1 MENSEKLLIIDEI
14 QLEYQK
20 LFNECKPKHEQVK
33 AGLDEGLKIL
43 SELKESSLDKLDENI
58 KSSID
63 KLIEPILLIAE
74 NKVKRIYISS
84 LVVLQKIIT
93 NSLISKSQSRV
104 IIKSLQQI
112 CEDSSEEFVHQ
123 KTIETLAPL
132 ININTMEINEEIVE
146 CIMKMCLK
154 FFGIKGTA
162 FKEPLTELLNQLIN
176 IVCGNI
182 TNEIEPIIKE
192 KMENLKN
199 IELSEESNG
208 ENNDEKN
215 MNNDSSGLL
224 KENDNNIDEN
234 NKNDL
239 ENEEKEKEKKKEE
252 NEINE
257 TNENNDNND
266 ATKDKDKEKQ
276 NEEKKDEQK
285 NSEEKEEKLKKL
297 RDNNF
302 FTEPPF
308 NLEGYEE
315 TDMFKSLYYLF
326 KIACDLAEGQKIE
339 NVYKGVHSKCLGYE
353 ILSLLLVKTNDLF
366 IYFPSIMSRIND
378 SLHKELLKRFGKAYD
393 YFTCVKISRLAVKLM
408 KNLQVGYDYLQFF
421 IKYAEMTNIGWQKQI
436 GIESIGELL
445 SSPEFLN
452 DLFEKSIDIYELL
465 FDSLFKIS
473 NELID
478 FCKKKNTVMN
488 LKKNELEFDK
498 IVNDRIII
506 QEDIIFSFEKEPKI
520 DLIEEVIYVE
530 ILQCYVLLFQ
540 SFEKICTNENKKFER
555 ENAVKILGFKEKE
568 LLNII
573 INLCQYSIEDEI
585 IDKFMNILVSI
596 IKSLSIINLKEIR
609 NLYLVE
615 IENLLGYSTNTFKSS
630 TDINM
635 SLALEEK
642 IMQIVFRMFNEIP
655 EVLDKEGYTLLIS
668 CLHKI
673 YLKIL
678 KSDYNLLINPNE
690 EYEINIYI
698 RLFEENLKK
707 YSNIQDLPEILEEDT
722 ERKTKTEEQ
731 KENNEQDIKN
741 INIEEEKEKMKEGNT
756 EGGGGFFGTFKY
768 VLGFSK
774 KKEVNFEEE
783 AIIEKQKKEM
793 FNNLADSI
801 NKIFLVNSTSFTND
815 SLINII
821 NALLESSQELIDQNK
836 DNQAAFLN
844 FNLSKFVEIL
854 LVNLDRFDLIW
865 NSFVKVTKDIT
876 TRQIKKISH
885 FSVDIITIAIIFIL
899 HLNIYN
905 SNKKKD
911 MQPVAQDKLFS
922 GLEEISSKNISQ
934 DINLNIIYNIHF
946 ILNNISVLFDT
957 NGWNVFFKTIRN
969 LIIYQD
975 EAQTENCFSIIEKI
989 FENKLDSIS
998 PENIAIIMEIL
1009 ESFICYKKN
1018 DIISKESLKML
1029 NYLTGVCEKFQPYIF
1044 MTDFSKDGINLNSIQ
1059 KDFFVNKYDTKEKRM
1074 DYFDS
1079 IWKNIFNKLI
1089 NLSFDERK
1097 EIRELVIDSFSK
1109 IFVKRCRSISPKS
1122 SLEIIKNNFFENFSK
1137 IYKIYDEKLKHNRA
1151 VIQLKKAQIIKTKR
1165 EEKAKREFVVG
1176 NFVAL
1181 DLVNE
1186 DEEKENNEIEE
1197 MIKEND
1203 EEKDQKKIEELSWE
1217 STLQVSVKA
1226 ISEIIPAFLETNP
1239 NLGYEY
1245 YRDNIFKLIGEQF
1258 TEPMKFISPKV
1269 AIEILKAIYL
1279 ISQGNKLLFYKYFE
1293 CFLSIYNEMATF
1305 ISSEYFLQAF
1315 PKMSVEC
1322 HMVNEIVGNLR
1333 LVFCNKEYHPIM
1345 NNKSIF
1351 NTLFNTIKALIVS
1364 ALNNEGQNAKQ
1375 QTESLLK
1382 DEETVFNFVTEIQNL
1397 ILKYNFNLNKKNKNK
1412 NKSNNNE
1419 NENQKNDKKNPKNK
1433 LDLKIIDLEEYEKE
1447 LNKDNNISTSRI
1459 ENENENEVKV
1469 EDILVLFSQFLNS
1482 YLIIDI
1488 NNLHSE
1494 ALCRKCLDLL
1504 VQFYT
1509 NELLP
1514 VSVVQKTLPY
1524 FITKCRDLILLR
1536 QKSEL
1541 VSTIFITKEEYSLKA
1556 KSSKDGNKTYGNNFN
1571 NDYNNFIFSEMKAEL
1586 GGGGGNKYQK
1596 RYGNNGDKNFYL
1608 IWQYASDKM
1617 IKILTYV
1624 VVQNNKDR
1632 NYDKY
1637 NIEEIWNVLIEAYD
1651 MIFRQRESVFK
1662 NMKKSYKEWVSNSSS
1677 EMKISII
1684 NFIVNVLLPN
1694 SLHIPKK
1701 MQIRLLILLDIGSS
1715 LESESRNE
1723 SSGSVTSSISKVCIS
1738 NLFEL
1743 CKFKTP
1749 EILKRE
1755 INDQNFN
1762 ADDYVKIKEKI
1773 AKMCTPIL
1781 IKRCKEILKKFLAD
1795 EIKSGSMPLSRS
1807 RLEDIKYVL
1816 DKLKKLEIYPEYNKI
1831 DDISWNNKEEKVEK
1845 EQNEQEIMNFI
1856 LKKKKSHLISLLP
1869 LLSEFITTKENE
1881 IKILV
1886 KDIFKI
1892 ISSELGIK

>member
-14 QLEYQK
+14 EVEYQK
-20 LFNECKPKHEQVK
+20 LFNECKQKHEEVK
-33 AGLDEGLKIL
+33 AGLDEGLNIL
-43 SELKESSLDKLDENI
+43 SQIKDSPLDKLDENI

-63 KLIEPILLIAE
+63 KLINPIILIAQK
-74 NKVKRIYISS
+74 KVKRIYISS
-84 LVVLQKIIT
+84 LIVLQKIIN
-93 NSLISKSQSRV
+93 NSLISKEQTSL
-104 IIKSLQQI
+104 IIKSLQQM

-123 KTIETLAPL
+123 KIIETLSPL
-132 ININTMEINEEIVE
+132 ININLLEIKEEIVE
-146 CIMKMCLK
+146 DIIKMCLK
-154 FFGIKGTA
+154 FFGIKGSS
-162 FKEPLTELLNQLIN
+162 FKESLTELISQLIN
-176 IVCGNI
+176 IICANI
-182 TNEIEPIIKE
+182 TNELDPIIKE
-192 KMENLKN
+192 KFDNLKN
-199 IELSEESNG
+199 MEIMEEEEIEEEEKKSQNNKINDINEEISENILLNNIKIDELNSKNINKVEEEKEDNNENSIKEKEEENGKENEKEEESKQK
-208 ENNDEKN
+208 EEEEDKVKQ
-215 MNNDSSGLL
+215 L
-224 KENDNNIDEN
+224 KENNYFIAP
-234 NKNDL
+234 K
-239 ENEEKEKEKKKEE
+239 
-252 NEINE
+252 I
-257 TNENNDNND
+257 
-266 ATKDKDKEKQ
+266 
-276 NEEKKDEQK
+276 
-285 NSEEKEEKLKKL
+285 
-297 RDNNF
+297 
-302 FTEPPF
+302 

-315 TDMFKSLYYLF
+315 SDMFKSLFYIF
-326 KIACDLAEGQKIE
+326 KISCDLAEGQKIE
-339 NVYKGVHSKCLGYE
+339 NIYKGVHSKCLGYE
-353 ILSLLLVKTNDLF
+353 ILSLLLIKTNNLF
-366 IYFPSIMSRIND
+366 VYFPSIMSRIND
-378 SLHKELLKRFGKAYD
+378 SLNNELLKRFGKAYD
-393 YFTCVKISRLAVKLM
+393 YFTCIKITRLAVKLM
-408 KNLQVGYDYLQFF
+408 TNLQVGYDYIQFL
-421 IKYAEMTNIGWQKQI
+421 IKYAETGNIGWQKQI
-436 GIESIGELL
+436 GIEAIGELL
-445 SSPEFLN
+445 SCPLFLN
-452 DLFEKSIDIYELL
+452 DLFIKSTEIYESI
-465 FDSLFKIS
+465 FNSLFKIS

-478 FCKKKNTVMN
+478 YCKKKGISMN
-488 LKKNELEFDK
+488 LKKNELEFEK
-498 IVNDRIII
+498 IVKDRIII
-506 QEDIIFSFEKEPKI
+506 QEDIFFSFEKEPKTVI
-520 DLIEEVIYVE
+520 PHEIIYVE
-530 ILQCYVLLFQ
+530 ILQCFVLLFQ
-540 SFEKICTNENKKFER
+540 SFENICTEQVGIFEKQ
-555 ENAVKILGFKEKE
+555 NVVQILGFKEQE

-573 INLCQYSIEDEI
+573 INLCQYSVDDEV

-596 IKSLSIINLKEIR
+596 IKSLSIINLKEVR
-609 NLYLVE
+609 NLYLIE
-615 IENLLGYSTNTFKSS
+615 IEKLLGYGTNTFK
-630 TDINM
+630 TNQEINM
-635 SLALEEK
+635 SIELEEK
-642 IMQIVFRMFNEIP
+642 IMQIIFRMFNEIP

-698 RLFEENLKK
+698 RLFEDNLKK
-707 YSNIQDLPEILEEDT
+707 YSTIKDLPEILDGDSQ
-722 ERKTKTEEQ
+722 RKTL
-731 KENNEQDIKN
+731 N
-741 INIEEEKEKMKEGNT
+741 EEKEKNENNETNNNENNNNIIEEEEKKEDKNNNDG
-756 EGGGGFFGTFKY
+756 GGGGFFGTFKY

-793 FNNLADSI
+793 FKNLTDNI
-801 NKIFLVNSTSFTND
+801 NKIFLFNSNSLSND
-815 SLINII
+815 SLINVI
-821 NALLESSQELIDQNK
+821 NALLESTLDIMEKNT
-836 DNQAAFLN
+836 DNQVAYLN
-844 FNLSKFVEIL
+844 FNLCKFLEIL
-854 LVNLDRFDLIW
+854 IVNLNRFDLIW
-865 NSFVKVTKDIT
+865 NSFVKATNDIT
-876 TRQIKKISH
+876 TRQIKKICH
-885 FSVDIITIAIIFIL
+885 FSVDIIAIAIIFIL
-899 HLNIYN
+899 NLNEY
-905 SNKKKD
+905 NKKKEND
-911 MQPVAQDKLFS
+911 INQVPQDKIFS
-922 GLEEISSKNISQ
+922 AFSEISGKNISQ
-934 DINLNIIYNIHF
+934 DINLNIIYNINF
-946 ILNNISVLFDT
+946 ILNNITVLLDV
-957 NGWNVFFKTIRN
+957 NGWNEFFKSIYN

-989 FENKLDSIS
+989 FESKLDSIS
-998 PENIAIIMEIL
+998 PENIKIVMDIMEC
-1009 ESFICYKKN
+1009 FICYKKN

-1029 NYLTGVCEKFQPYIF
+1029 NYLSVLCEKFQPYIY
-1044 MTDFSKDGINLNSIQ
+1044 MTDFSKAEINLNSIQ
-1059 KDFFVNKYDTKEKRM
+1059 KDFFINKYDTKEKRM
-1074 DYFDS
+1074 DYFDN
-1079 IWKNIFNKLI
+1079 IWKNIFEKLI
-1089 NLSFDERK
+1089 NLSCDERK
-1097 EIRELVIDSFSK
+1097 DIRELIIDSFSK

-1122 SLEIIKNNFFENFSK
+1122 SLEIIKNDFFENFVK

-1151 VIQLKKAQIIKTKR
+1151 VIQLKKEAVLKAKR

-1176 NFVAL
+1176 NFLAL
-1181 DLVNE
+1181 DLVKE
-1186 DEEKENNEIEE
+1186 DEEKQNIEIEE

-1203 EEKDQKKIEELSWE
+1203 EEKDQKKLEELSWE
-1217 STLQVSVKA
+1217 STLQVSVRA

-1239 NLGYEY
+1239 NLGYEF

-1279 ISQGNKLLFYKYFE
+1279 ISLGNKLLFYKYFD
-1293 CFLSIYNEMATF
+1293 CFLSIYNEMDIF

-1322 HMVNEIVGNLR
+1322 HMINEIINNLR
-1333 LVFCNKEYHPIM
+1333 LVFCDKEYHPIM
-1345 NNKSIF
+1345 NNKKIF
-1351 NTLFNTIKALIVS
+1351 NSLIITIKALIVS
-1364 ALNNEGQNAKQ
+1364 ALNNEGQNAKK

-1397 ILKYNFNLNKKNKNK
+1397 ILKYNYNLNKKLEKEKDEDNNINNLTNNKINIK
-1412 NKSNNNE
+1412 
-1419 NENQKNDKKNPKNK
+1419 
-1433 LDLKIIDLEEYEKE
+1433 IDLEEYEKE
-1447 LNKDNNISTSRI
+1447 LNKEKEIDTNN
-1459 ENENENEVKV
+1459 NENEDEVKV
-1469 EDILVLFSQFLNS
+1469 EDIIILFTEFLNS

-1494 ALCRKCLDLL
+1494 ALCRKCLDLF

-1514 VSVVQKTLPY
+1514 ISITQKTLQY
-1524 FITKCRDLILLR
+1524 FIANCRDLILLR

-1541 VSTIFITKEEYSLKA
+1541 VATIFTTKEEYNQKSKSLKEN
-1556 KSSKDGNKTYGNNFN
+1556 NKTFGNNFN
-1571 NDYNNFIFSEMKAEL
+1571 NDYNNFIIDEMIEA
-1586 GGGGGNKYQK
+1586 GIIRNQRSN
-1596 RYGNNGDKNFYL
+1596 RYNSNEKNYNF

-1624 VVQNNKDR
+1624 VIQNNKDR
-1632 NYDKY
+1632 NYEKY
-1637 NIEEIWNVLIEAYD
+1637 NIEEIWKVLIEAYD

-1662 NMKKSYKEWVSNSSS
+1662 NLKKTHKEWVSNSSS

-1694 SLHIPKK
+1694 SLHIPKE

-1715 LESESRNE
+1715 LEYESHNE

-1755 INDQNFN
+1755 INDKNFN

-1831 DDISWNNKEEKVEK
+1831 DEMSGNKK
-1845 EQNEQEIMNFI
+1845 EINYENGQEVMNFI

>member
-1 MENSEKLLIIDEI
+1 MEEKLLLIDEI
-14 QLEYQK
+14 QVEYQK
-20 LFNECKPKHEQVK
+20 LFNECKQKHEEVK
-33 AGLDEGLKIL
+33 SGLDEGLKVL
-43 SELKESSLDKLDENI
+43 EELKESPLEKLEENI
-58 KSSID
+58 ETSID
-63 KLIEPILLIAE
+63 KLINPIILISK

-93 NSLISKSQSRV
+93 NSLVSKEQSSQ
-104 IIKSLQQI
+104 IIKSLEEM
-112 CEDSSEEFVHQ
+112 CLDSSEEFVHQ
-123 KTIETLAPL
+123 KIIETLSPL
-132 ININTMEINEEIVE
+132 ININLIEIKEEIIE
-146 CIMKMCLK
+146 SIIKMCLK
-154 FFGIKGTA
+154 FFGIKGSS
-162 FKEPLTELLNQLIN
+162 FKESLTELINQLIN
-176 IVCGNI
+176 IVCANI
-182 TNEIEPIIKE
+182 TSELEPVIKE
-192 KMENLKN
+192 KLENLKN
-199 IELSEESNG
+199 E
-208 ENNDEKN
+208 ENNEKN
-215 MNNDSSGLL
+215 EDQNNNSENNIEN
-224 KENDNNIDEN
+224 KEDNDNINDVLEKNINIDELKN
-234 NKNDL
+234 NNIET
-239 ENEEKEKEKKKEE
+239 ENENTNNNNNEQNVIKEE
-252 NEINE
+252 KGEDGEIDEE
-257 TNENNDNND
+257 T
-266 ATKDKDKEKQ
+266 KQ
-276 NEEKKDEQK
+276 
-285 NSEEKEEKLKKL
+285 KEEKLNQLKEK
-297 RDNNF
+297 NYF
-302 FTEPPF
+302 IEPKI

-315 TDMFKSLYYLF
+315 SDMFKSLFYIF

-353 ILSLLLVKTNDLF
+353 ILSLLLIKTNNLF
-366 IYFPSIMSRIND
+366 IYFPSIMVKIND

-393 YFTCVKISRLAVKLM
+393 YFTCIKIARLAVEIM
-408 KNLQVGYDYLQFF
+408 ANLNVGYDYIPFL
-421 IKYAEMTNIGWQKQI
+421 IKYAETANIGWQKQV

-445 SSPEFLN
+445 FYPEFLN
-452 DLFEKSIDIYELL
+452 DLFLKNLEIYESI
-465 FDSLFKIS
+465 FNSLFKIS
-473 NELID
+473 NELIEH
-478 FCKKKNTVMN
+478 CKKKNLVMN
-488 LKKNELEFDK
+488 LAKNELEFNK
-498 IVNDRIII
+498 IVKDRIIM
-506 QEDIIFSFEKEPKI
+506 QEDIFFSFEKEPKLVI
-520 DLIEEVIYVE
+520 VQEVIYVE

-540 SFEKICTNENKKFER
+540 SFEKICINQNKNFER
-555 ENAVKILGFKEKE
+555 ENAVQILGFKEQE
-568 LLNII
+568 LLHII
-573 INLCQYSIEDEI
+573 INLCQYSVEDEV

-609 NLYLVE
+609 NLYLIE
-615 IENLLGYSTNTFKSS
+615 IEKLLGYSTNTFKSNS
-630 TDINM
+630 DINM
-635 SLALEEK
+635 NINLEEK

-655 EVLDKEGYTLLIS
+655 EVIDKEGYTLLIS

-678 KSDYNLLINPNE
+678 KSDYNLLLNTNE

-707 YSNIQDLPEILEEDT
+707 YSTIKDLPEILDEDL
-722 ERKTKTEEQ
+722 ERKIINEE
-731 KENNEQDIKN
+731 KNENNDINAN
-741 INIEEEKEKMKEGNT
+741 ININTIEEEKENEKENEKEKEEKPSEG
-756 EGGGGFFGTFKY
+756 GGGGFFGTFKY

-783 AIIEKQKKEM
+783 AMIEKQKKEM
-793 FNNLADSI
+793 FKKLTDCI
-801 NKIFLVNSTSFTND
+801 NKIFLCDSTTFSND
-815 SLINII
+815 CLINII
-821 NALLESSQELIDQNK
+821 NALLESSQEIMEQNK
-836 DNQAAFLN
+836 DNQVAFLN
-844 FNLSKFVEIL
+844 FNLTKLLEII
-854 LVNLDRFDLIW
+854 LVNLNRFDLVW
-865 NSFVKVTKDIT
+865 NSFVKITNDIT
-876 TRQIKKISH
+876 SRQMKKISH
-885 FSVDIITIAIIFIL
+885 FSIDIIVIAIIFIL
-899 HLNIYN
+899 NLNIYN
-905 SNKKKD
+905 LDNKID
-911 MQPVAQDKLFS
+911 TPQITQDKIFS
-922 GLEEISSKNISQ
+922 AMTEISAKNISQ
-934 DINLNIIYNIHF
+934 DINLNIIYNINF
-946 ILNNISVLFDT
+946 LLNNVTLSFDT
-957 NGWNVFFKTIRN
+957 NGWNELFKSIHN
-969 LIIYQD
+969 LILYQD
-975 EAQTENCFSIIEKI
+975 EAQTENCFAIIEKI
-989 FENKLDSIS
+989 FEGKLNTLS
-998 PENIAIIMEIL
+998 PENIEVVMEIM

-1018 DIISKESLKML
+1018 NIISKESLKML
-1029 NYLTGVCEKFQPYIF
+1029 DYLSVLCEKFQPYIY
-1044 MTDFSKDGINLNSIQ
+1044 MSDFSKNEINLNPIQ
-1059 KDFFVNKYDTKEKRM
+1059 KDFFINKFNTKEKRIN
-1074 DYFDS
+1074 YFDK

-1089 NLSFDERK
+1089 NLSCDERK
-1097 EIRELVIDSFSK
+1097 EIRELVISEFSK
-1109 IFVKRCRSISPKS
+1109 IFTKRCRSISPES
-1122 SLEIIKNNFFENFSK
+1122 SLEIIKNDFFENFLK

-1151 VIQLKKAQIIKTKR
+1151 VIQLKKEQVLKAKR

-1176 NFVAL
+1176 NFIAD
-1181 DLVNE
+1181 DLVKE

-1203 EEKDQKKIEELSWE
+1203 EEKEKKKLEELSWE
-1217 STLQVSVKA
+1217 DTLQVSVKS
-1226 ISEIIPAFLETNP
+1226 ISEIIPAFLENNP
-1239 NLGYEY
+1239 NLGHEF
-1245 YRDNIFKLIGEQF
+1245 YRDNIFKLIGDNF

-1279 ISQGNKLLFYKYFE
+1279 ISQGNKLLFYKYFN
-1293 CFLSIYNEMATF
+1293 CFLSIYNEMAIF

-1322 HMVNEIVGNLR
+1322 HMVNEIINNLR

-1345 NNKSIF
+1345 NNKNVF
-1351 NTLFNTIKALIVS
+1351 NTLFKTIKALIVS
-1364 ALNNEGQNAKQ
+1364 SLNNEGQSAKK

-1382 DEETVFNFVTEIQNL
+1382 DEESIFNFITEIQDL
-1397 ILKYNFNLNKKNKNK
+1397 ILKYNYSLNNNKDKKKKEKSNNLKNNNKNK
-1412 NKSNNNE
+1412 IN
-1419 NENQKNDKKNPKNK
+1419 
-1433 LDLKIIDLEEYEKE
+1433 IIDLEEYENE
-1447 LNKDNNISTSRI
+1447 LNKINNINTNTSQ
-1459 ENENENEVKV
+1459 NDNLDEVEV
-1469 EDILVLFSQFLNS
+1469 EDILVLFSEFLNS

-1494 ALCRKCLDLL
+1494 ALCRKCLDLF

-1514 VSVVQKTLPY
+1514 ISITKKTLPY

-1541 VSTIFITKEEYSLKA
+1541 VSTIFITKEEYNQKI

-1571 NDYNNFIFSEMKAEL
+1571 NDYSNFIIDEMIES
-1586 GGGGGNKYQK
+1586 GTNKYQK
-1596 RYGNNGDKNFYL
+1596 SRYSNNSDKNFYL

-1637 NIEEIWNVLIEAYD
+1637 NIEEIWTVLIEAYD

-1662 NMKKSYKEWVSNSSS
+1662 NLKKSHKEWVSNSSS

-1694 SLHIPKK
+1694 SLHIPKE

-1715 LESESRNE
+1715 LEYESRNE

-1755 INDQNFN
+1755 INDKNFN
-1762 ADDYVKIKEKI
+1762 PDDYVKIKEKI

-1831 DDISWNNKEEKVEK
+1831 DEMNGNKEVQYEK
-1845 EQNEQEIMNFI
+1845 EQEIMNFI